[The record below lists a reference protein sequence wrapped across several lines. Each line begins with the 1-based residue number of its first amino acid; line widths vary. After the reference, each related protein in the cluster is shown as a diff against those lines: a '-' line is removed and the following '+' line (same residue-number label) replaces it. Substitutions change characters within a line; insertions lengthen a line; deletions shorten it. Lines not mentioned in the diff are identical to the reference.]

1 MAIQDYFTTEVG
13 TQTIDV
19 SASTRKFQTSIVV
32 KQDESKS
39 GILSFLEKVEKSNP
53 QTPTRT
59 APQTMR
65 PSTQGGY

>member
-1 MAIQDYFTTEVG
+1 MAVQDYFDSSVG

-19 SASTRKFQTSIVV
+19 SASTRKFQTSIIV
-32 KQDESKS
+32 KQDQNKS
-39 GILSFLEKVEKSNP
+39 GILSFLATVEESNP

-65 PSTQGGY
+65 VRRQGSY